1 MQLEVERLNAP
12 LQTPAAGAARSA
24 PVDAATDAESAWNN
38 LPLARNVKLGLFH
51 IGSSLA
57 DVLANGVWN
66 RIMIRE
72 LGMAATPVALLLALR
87 YFLAPLSVWVG
98 HVSDTRSVFG
108 YKRLPFVWG
117 GRIAM
122 VLSYP
127 LLGASTLE
135 LAKADAGNSV
145 AGWVGVVLS
154 LVIFS
159 IGSTFSGTTFLS
171 LLYDRAPKSQRTRAV
186 GVVWFFLVLGF
197 AVAGIIYSRLLPEFT
212 RDAFLALFI
221 SAPLVMAALW
231 FFSVVGEERR
241 SVPSAHAAAAE
252 HTAARPFLTEFKA
265 VWASRQARLFF
276 LFLGMTTLFFYMQD
290 VILEPFAATVF
301 GMPLATTNRFSAYWG
316 TLALAGIII
325 SLILARR
332 LPKRVHNM
340 SLSRWSVLVL
350 IVAFA
355 IFFVSAAAQVRSLVT
370 IGLVVMGAGLGM
382 WTVGPLGLMMDMT
395 RAWGAGLYLALWT
408 VASTIARGLG
418 VTLGGVLLDV
428 ALHLT
433 GGQQATSYAVV
444 FLIQVLGFVATWFV
458 LRPISVQRFEQEA
471 PQPEAIIAAAMD

>member
-1 MQLEVERLNAP
+1 MQLEMERVNAP
-12 LQTPAAGAARSA
+12 AQAPAVRETAAE
-24 PVDAATDAESAWNN
+24 DAESTWTN
-38 LPLARNVKLGLFH
+38 LSLARNVKLGMFH

-87 YFLAPLSVWVG
+87 YFLAPLSIWVG
-98 HVSDTRSVFG
+98 HLSDTRPRFG
-108 YKRLPFVWG
+108 FKRLPYVWG
-117 GRIAM
+117 GRFAM
-122 VLSYP
+122 VLSYF

-135 LAKADAGNSV
+135 LAKADAGNSA
-145 AGWVGVVLS
+145 AGWVGVIAS
-154 LVIFS
+154 LVVFS

-171 LLYDRAPKSQRTRAV
+171 LLYDRAPKSRRTRAV

-197 AVAGIIYSRLLPEFT
+197 AVAGVLYSRLLPEFT
-212 RDAFLALFI
+212 RDGFLALFL
-221 SAPLVMAALW
+221 SAPLVMAGLW

-241 SVPSAHAAAAE
+241 SAPAVGAGAVEKPP
-252 HTAARPFLTEFKA
+252 ARPFLVEFRA
-265 VWASRQARLFF
+265 VWASKQARLFF

-301 GMPLATTNRFSAYWG
+301 EMPLATTNRFSAYWG
-316 TLALAGIII
+316 SLALAGIIV

-332 LPKRVHNM
+332 FPKRVNNM
-340 SLSRWSVLVL
+340 ALARWSVLVL

-355 IFFVSAAAQVRSLVT
+355 IFFISAAAQVRALVT
-370 IGLVVMGAGLGM
+370 IGLVVMGIGLGM

-408 VASTIARGLG
+408 VASTIARGVG
-418 VTLGGVLLDV
+418 VTGGGVLLDL

-433 GGQQATSYAVV
+433 GGQQAVSYALV
-444 FLIQVLGFVATWFV
+444 FLVQMAGFVGAWFV
-458 LRPISVQRFEQEA
+458 LRPISVQKFEQEA
-471 PQPEAIIAAAMD
+471 PEPETIIAAAMD

>member
-1 MQLEVERLNAP
+1 MQLEGERFDGAP
-12 LQTPAAGAARSA
+12 QAGVI
-24 PVDAATDAESAWNN
+24 PDAEPAWANVSVM
-38 LPLARNVKLGLFH
+38 RNMKLGLFH

-87 YFLAPLSVWVG
+87 YFLAPLSLWAG
-98 HVSDTRSVFG
+98 HLSDTRPIFG
-108 YKRLPFVWG
+108 YKRLPYIWG
-117 GRIAM
+117 GRVAM
-122 VLSYP
+122 ALSYF
-127 LLGASTLE
+127 LLGFSTLE
-135 LAKADAGNSV
+135 LAKGETGNSA
-145 AGWVGVVLS
+145 AGWAGVIFS

-171 LLYDRAPKSQRTRAV
+171 LLYDRAPKPQRTRAV

-197 AVAGIIYSRLLPEFT
+197 AVAGVIYSRLLPEFT
-212 RDAFLALFI
+212 RDAFLALFV

-231 FFSVVGEERR
+231 FISVLGEERR
-241 SVPSAHAAAAE
+241 TSTSTDASGAE
-252 HTAARPFLTEFKA
+252 KTPTRPFVAEFKA

-276 LFLGMTTLFFYMQD
+276 MFLGMTTLFFYTQD

-316 TLALAGIII
+316 SLALAGIVV

-332 LPKRVHNM
+332 FPKRVHNM
-340 SLSRWSVLVL
+340 ALSRWSVLVL
-350 IVAFA
+350 IVAFS
-355 IFFVSAAAQVRSLVT
+355 IFFICAAAQVRSLVT
-370 IGLVVMGAGLGM
+370 IGLVVMGIGLGM

-408 VASTIARGLG
+408 VASTIARGVG

-428 ALHLT
+428 ALRLT
-433 GGQQATSYAVV
+433 GGQQAISYATV
-444 FLIQVLGFVATWFV
+444 FLIQMLGFAGAWFV
-458 LRPISVQRFEQEA
+458 LRQISVQRFEQEA
-471 PQPEAIIAAAMD
+471 PQPEAVVVAAMD